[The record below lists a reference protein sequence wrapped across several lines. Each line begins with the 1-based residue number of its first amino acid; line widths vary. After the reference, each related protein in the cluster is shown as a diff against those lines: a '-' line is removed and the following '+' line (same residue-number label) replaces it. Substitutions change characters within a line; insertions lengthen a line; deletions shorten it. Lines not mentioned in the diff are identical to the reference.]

1 MLPPVYE
8 HWIRVQ
14 DAGAGIVEE
23 TSADLGRIANAFKFK
38 EVASAVAY
46 ANPAGTKALVGAV
59 SAASSWKGSSKRWLV
74 SIDFGI
80 SDPRAL
86 EILAKLPKSEVRI
99 PDGLEVL
106 ARKLWPRRAFHP
118 KCYVFGNLVGSGSNF
133 GCLIGS
139 ANLTGGGLA
148 HGTEISVGQIWRGP
162 LTSASKKS
170 LAEARDTL
178 GWFEAAWARA
188 DPLSTVLSDYKK
200 LKPIAKTRTLEDKT
214 EAGELYEPPT
224 TGEVEGDLAV
234 QLANAKA
241 LWVEVDT
248 LYKNLGPTKPGN
260 QLDLPRGTR
269 VFFGFPSPTV
279 SVNTVLGYIELQAEG
294 HSAFRKSVRF
304 GNNSMDKVNLPVPD
318 SEGPATYD
326 HKILMFERQPPSA
339 TGVSRF
345 TVRLGNKNDLKKW
358 KAAATTPVDLTMSSG
373 RNYGLLF

>member
-1 MLPPVYE
+1 MLRPMYE

-14 DAGAGIVEE
+14 DAGAGILEE
-23 TSADLGRIANAFKFK
+23 TSADLGRIANSFKFK

-59 SAASSWKGSSKRWLV
+59 GGAPSWATSNKRWLI

-80 SDPRAL
+80 TEPLAL
-86 EILAKLPKSEVRI
+86 EILSKLPKSEVRI

-106 ARKLWPRRAFHP
+106 ERKLWPRRTFHP
-118 KCYVFGNLVGSGSNF
+118 KCYVFGSLMGSSSNF

-148 HGTEISVGQIWRGP
+148 HGTEISVGQIWRGT
-162 LTSASKKS
+162 LTGQTKKS

-178 GWFEAAWARA
+178 GWFETAWDRA

-200 LKPIAKTRTLEDKT
+200 LKPIIKTRTLEDQT
-214 EAGELYEPPT
+214 EAGGLYEPPT
-224 TGEVEGDLAV
+224 PAEVDGDLAV

-248 LYKNLGPTKPGN
+248 LYKNLGPARPGN

-269 VFFGFPSPTV
+269 VFFGFPSPAV
-279 SVNTVLGYIELQAEG
+279 SLNTILGYIELQAEG

-304 GNNSMDKVNLPVPD
+304 GNNSMDKVNLPVPHT
-318 SEGPATYD
+318 EGPATYD
-326 HKILMFERQPPSA
+326 HKILLFERQPSSA

-345 TVRLGNKNDLKKW
+345 TVRLGNKTDLKKW
-358 KAAATTPVDLTMSSG
+358 KAAATTSSDLTMSSG
-373 RNYGLLF
+373 RSYGLLF